1 MTNTAATNK
10 LTAKPKFPDFNRQAR
25 GTYDGDTFIFHRG
38 HKTYKGTDGKLEF
51 ISRRGGN
58 HVIVKVFSDR
68 DDNGRFSR
76 DELIFRGAGRGE
88 DIADQLQGSTGRI
101 QWNLDDCTP
110 CLRAPF
116 NRLILNPKGQRRV
129 EFLENSRFITFKED
143 IQPFSLSSDDQT
155 LDPQSD
161 IEVIPVSEF

>member
-1 MTNTAATNK
+1 MSNTAATNK
-10 LTAKPKFPDFNRQAR
+10 LMAKPELPDLNRQAR

-38 HKTYKGTDGKLEF
+38 HKTYKGADGKLEF

-88 DIADQLQGSTGRI
+88 DIVDQLRGSTGRI
-101 QWNLDDCTP
+101 EWNLDDCTP
-110 CLRAPF
+110 CLRAPI
-116 NRLILNPKGQRRV
+116 NRLTLNPKGHKRV
-129 EFLENSRFITFKED
+129 EFFETSRFNVFDDKHLFPRFTENNPLN
-143 IQPFSLSSDDQT
+143 QPPDLVAVPLSD
-155 LDPQSD
+155 
-161 IEVIPVSEF
+161 F